1 MGNIYIN
8 VFVPSLDR
16 NFNIELPINLE
27 MQYVLKEIQ
36 TAIKELSD
44 GTYVIN
50 PKPKLYDKSSGLLIN
65 LSNIVKFSGLT
76 NGASVMLI

>member
-1 MGNIYIN
+1 MRNIYIN
-8 VFVPSLDR
+8 IFVPSLDR

-44 GTYVIN
+44 GTYIVN
-50 PKPKLYDKSSGLLIN
+50 PKAKLYDKSSGKLIN

-76 NGASVMLI
+76 NGCSVMLI